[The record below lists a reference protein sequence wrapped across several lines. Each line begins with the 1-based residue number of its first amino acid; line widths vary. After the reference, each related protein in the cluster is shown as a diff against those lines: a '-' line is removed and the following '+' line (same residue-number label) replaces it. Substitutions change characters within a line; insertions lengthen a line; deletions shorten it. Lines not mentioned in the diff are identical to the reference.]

1 MKSIS
6 EAWFLPSA
14 DQRVKRWRPE
24 NAVVAAVGGS
34 IALIL
39 VLGILGARALEHST
53 ALAEQVAH
61 TYKVIRQV
69 DRTATGMATVGTSVQ
84 GYVLSGDESLLRVR
98 EQALSDAESSLR
110 NLQELTVD
118 NPVQQA
124 QVAELSR
131 LTALRTSMSNSVVVA
146 RQTGGFAEAQVL
158 IKAAR
163 TQKILE
169 KVQAQQGAIIREEE
183 RLLGERQRSE
193 LESRQRVL
201 LLGGA
206 LIAVV
211 VLVVALGLG
220 WLRREL
226 EARRRLA
233 RSLEAQQRF
242 LESVFEHLPAMI
254 IIKDPQTLRFV
265 VLNRA
270 MQAWFGLPREQLLGH
285 TAHDVLPPEEAAA
298 VEATDRIALQQ
309 TGVLDLAVN
318 QRASRHSPASVF
330 RTQKIAVRDAEGRAL
345 FLVCISTDISARVA
359 DEQRIRALNENLE
372 EQKAALEAANRELES
387 FSYSVSHDLRAPLR
401 AIDGFSLMLLEDY
414 GTKLEPEAQRY
425 LATIRAGSQRMGQ
438 LIDDLLAFSRLGR
451 QPLKRVKVDM
461 EHLVGV
467 ALPEALTEA
476 AGTTPVITVNP
487 LPSSRGD
494 PMLLQHVWTNLLAN
508 AVKYSSR
515 VETPEIAVGASRDGD
530 EVVYYVRDNGAGFD
544 MQYAHKLFGVFQR
557 LHGQEEFPGTGVGL
571 AIVHRIVTRHGGR
584 VWAES
589 VPGRGATFYF
599 TLPGASEP

>member
-1 MKSIS
+1 MKTLS
-6 EAWFLPSA
+6 EPWFLPPA
-14 DQRVKRWRPE
+14 EQRVKRWNSE
-24 NAVVAAVGGS
+24 NVVVAAVGGS

-39 VLGILGARALEHST
+39 VLGVLGARALEHST

-69 DRTATGMATVGTSVQ
+69 DRAATGMGAVATSVQ

-131 LTALRTSMSNSVVVA
+131 LTALRTSISNSVVVA
-146 RQTGGFAEAQVL
+146 RQTGGFAEAQAL
-158 IKAAR
+158 IKTAR

-169 KVQAQQGAIIREEE
+169 RVQAQQGAIIGEEE

-193 LESRQRVL
+193 LESRHRVQ

-206 LIAVV
+206 LVAVV
-211 VLVVALGLG
+211 VLIVALGLG

-226 EARRRLA
+226 EARHRLA

-254 IIKDPQTLRFV
+254 IIKDPQTLKFV

-285 TAHDVLPPEEAAA
+285 TAHDVLPAEEAAA

-330 RTQKIAVRDAEGRAL
+330 RTQKIAVRDTEGRAL

-372 EQKAALEAANRELES
+372 EQKTALESANRELES

-451 QPLKRVKVDM
+451 QSLKRVKVDM

-467 ALPEALTEA
+467 ALPEALTET
-476 AGTTPVITVNP
+476 AGATPVISVNP
-487 LPSSRGD
+487 LPSARGD
-494 PMLLQHVWTNLLAN
+494 PVLLQHVWSNLLAN
-508 AVKYSSR
+508 AVKYSSQ
-515 VETPEIAVGASRDGD
+515 VEAPEIAVGASQDGD

-557 LHGQEEFPGTGVGL
+557 LHGHEEFPGTGVGL
-571 AIVHRIVTRHGGR
+571 AIVHRIITRHGGR

-599 TLPGASEP
+599 TLPGASES